1 MSTSWSR
8 RLQEMKRTRRDRTR
22 FLITSCLV
30 LLFIGCA
37 DPMKLHEGEVSVSG
51 LLMQGALFHHQG
63 AFEQAI
69 TAWNEADR
77 VFRQESKP
85 DMQSETLIRLSHA
98 YLVVGHYERALTNAK
113 AAFDL
118 AKGSQDES
126 RMAAAL
132 GAMGNAKLS
141 LGDLESSFLNL
152 SEGLAITQRI
162 NNPLLTASMMNNLGN
177 LHFTQKRFERAKDD
191 YHAATALSTKFE
203 NSPLFFTTLINEAK
217 ASLQLSQYREAKS
230 LLDEA
235 RIRIMSAEA
244 SYAKAHALVSIGLAY
259 DTLGSP
265 LASDQGSLLKQAI
278 EALNDALSV
287 GNELQDH
294 RVPAYALG
302 YLGRIYERQG
312 EYEQAYRMTQRAL
325 LASQRVNAP
334 ESLYRWDWQMGRIL
348 NAIGKTGDAVAAYRR
363 AISTLQSI
371 RQEATRCYGGRDI
384 SFREIAEPMCSEL
397 IDLLLKES
405 ARHKDSAERLPYLI
419 EARELVEL
427 LKVYELRD
435 YFHDECV
442 DAARPK
448 KMSLDELSGKAVV
461 IHIILLKDRTEIL
474 AALPSGLKQY
484 RVNASATSVTEEVRE
499 LRTKIEK
506 RTTWEFLPHAQRL
519 YEWLIRPLEADIESF
534 PVHTLVFVPD
544 GALRTIPM
552 AALHDGKHFLVQKYP
567 VAITPGLCLADP
579 RPIQEVNLQVL
590 AAGLTAG
597 VQGFAP
603 LPHVAE
609 EIKAI
614 YRFHRGT
621 PLLDQDFLIPNL
633 EKELRK
639 RHFNVLH
646 IASHGRFGGNPDNTF
661 LLSFDDR
668 VTMDRLSDCVGLS
681 RFRDNP
687 LELLVLS
694 ACETAAGDE
703 RAALG
708 LAGVA
713 VKAGARSALATLWHV
728 NDPVSSRLVEEFY
741 RELGKTAVTRAMA
754 LRRAQ
759 LRILGDARYEHPGYW
774 APFLL
779 INNWL

>member
-1 MSTSWSR
+1 LLT
-8 RLQEMKRTRRDRTR
+8 QGAR
-22 FLITSCLV
+22 FLR
-30 LLFIGCA
+30 
-37 DPMKLHEGEVSVSG
+37 
-51 LLMQGALFHHQG
+51 QG

-69 TAWNEADR
+69 TTWNEADR
-77 VFRQESKP
+77 AFRRESRL
-85 DMQSETLIRLSHA
+85 DMQSETSIRLSHA
-98 YLVVGHYERALTNAK
+98 YLLTGHYEKALVNAQ

-118 AKGSQDES
+118 AKGIQDKS

-132 GAMGNAKLS
+132 GGMGNARLS
-141 LGDLESSFLNL
+141 LGDTDTAFLDL
-152 SEGLAITQRI
+152 SEGLAIAQRI
-162 NNPLLTASMMNNLGN
+162 DNPLLTASMMNNLGN
-177 LHFTQKRFERAKDD
+177 LHFTRKRFERAKEA
-191 YHAATALSTKFE
+191 YHEAAALSTRLG
-203 NSPLFFTTLINEAK
+203 NPPLLFTALINEAK
-217 ASLQLSQYREAKS
+217 ASIHLSQYGEAKS

-235 RIRIMSAEA
+235 GIRIMGAED
-244 SYAKAHALVSIGLAY
+244 SQVKAHALVSTGLAY
-259 DTLGSP
+259 DTLCSH
-265 LASDQGSLLKQAI
+265 LASDQGSLLKLAI
-278 EALNDALSV
+278 EALNEALRV
-287 GNELQDH
+287 GNELHDH
-294 RVPAYALG
+294 RVSAYALG
-302 YLGRIYERQG
+302 YLGTIYERQG
-312 EYEQAYRMTQRAL
+312 DYEQAYRMTQRAL
-325 LASQRVNAP
+325 WASQKVNAP

-348 NAIGKTGDAVAAYRR
+348 NAMGRTSEAMVAYRR

-371 RQEATRCYGGRDI
+371 RQETTRCYGRSDI
-384 SFREIAEPMCSEL
+384 AFRETAGPMCSEL
-397 IDLLLKES
+397 VDLLLKES

-448 KMSLDELSGKAVV
+448 MMSLDELSGKGVV

-506 RTTWEFLPHAQRL
+506 RTTWEFLPHAQKL

-552 AALHDGKHFLVQKYP
+552 AALHDGKHFLVEKYP

-579 RPIQEVNLQVL
+579 RPIQEVDLQVL

-614 YRFHRGT
+614 YRLHSGT

-639 RHFNVLH
+639 QHFNVLH
-646 IASHGRFGGNPDNTF
+646 IASHGRFGENPDDTF
-661 LLSFDDR
+661 LLSFDDK

-681 RFRDNP
+681 RFRDTP
-687 LELLVLS
+687 LELLILS

-754 LRRAQ
+754 LQRAQ
-759 LRILGDARYEHPGYW
+759 LRILGDTRYEHPGYW